1 MTENVKKNRMRV
13 KPKKVWLIRH
23 TESEAN
29 VGGRTSDPAAI
40 PLTAQGRLQAEQLVA
55 AFIEKPSL
63 IVSSRYLRAK
73 QTAQPVRNKFKRVRY
88 EEWDVHEFTFI
99 SPDRCH
105 DTTKPEREPLV
116 DAYWQRYAPNY
127 CDGKGAESFSDF
139 MGRVCGALKQ
149 LKEREA
155 AFCAVFSHMQFIT
168 AVLWRLEDPS
178 RPIDSKAMK
187 DYQLRLDRNP
197 LPNGSI
203 TEVLLDSIGI

>member
-1 MTENVKKNRMRV
+1 MGIN
-13 KPKKVWLIRH
+13 PKKVWLIRH
-23 TESEAN
+23 AESEAN
-29 VGGRTSDPAAI
+29 AGGRTSDPAAI
-40 PLTAQGRLQAEQLVA
+40 PLTAKGRLQAEQLVT

-73 QTAQPVRNKFKRVRY
+73 QTARPVRDKFKRVRY
-88 EEWDVHEFTFI
+88 EEWDVHEFTYI

-116 DAYWQRYAPNY
+116 DAYWQRCDPNY
-127 CDGKGAESFSDF
+127 CDGKGAESFLDF

-149 LKEREA
+149 LKARDG

-178 RPIDSKAMK
+178 RPIDSDAMK
-187 DYQLRLDRNP
+187 DYQSLLDRSV
-197 LPNGSI
+197 LLNGAI